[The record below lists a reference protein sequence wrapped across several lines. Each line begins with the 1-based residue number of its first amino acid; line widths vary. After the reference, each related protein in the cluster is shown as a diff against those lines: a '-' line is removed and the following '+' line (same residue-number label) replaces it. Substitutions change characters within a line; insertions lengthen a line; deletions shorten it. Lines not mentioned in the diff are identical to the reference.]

1 MFALCKT
8 CADTGNQTPCTHSD
22 AERAIQGTWCSVELM
37 KALEK
42 GYRIIQM
49 HEVWHFPQKS
59 DTLFKE
65 YIDTFEKIK
74 LEASGYPKDCVTD
87 EQKQRYVNDILENQ
101 GIQLDP
107 TKINY
112 NPGLRALAKLMLNSF
127 WGKFTQRSNL
137 VKTEQIENPQVF
149 FDCLTSDEITVLDAD
164 LMSDEILEIRYE
176 YGDKFVQPEPNTNV
190 VIAAFTTAYARL
202 QLYDE
207 LDMLQDLTDE
217 LGGEHITVFASG
229 GPKNYCYKTSG
240 GKTEVKVRGITLDC
254 TARQKV
260 NFEVICAMV
269 FLRAECGV
277 TGQVSVDIPFRITR
291 NTRTKEIQT
300 KRMKKD
306 HCVVYNKRVIIDDY
320 KTLPY
325 GY

>member
-112 NPGLRALAKLMLNSF
+112 NSGLRALAKLMLNSF

-190 VIAAFTTAYARL
+190 VTAAFTTAYARL